1 VPVRVRATGARVPTA
16 GASGKGKTPRLVAK
30 PGMDFALGDDE
41 RLIQQTV
48 RELARG
54 KIAGR
59 AAKLDKSGAF
69 PAESMQDLAA
79 LGMLGS
85 TIPEQ
90 YGGVPVS
97 KVAFNLLLEE
107 IAWACAST
115 SVTAAVHSSVASSPI
130 VAWGSDAV
138 KQRFLPKLA
147 TGEWVGCFALTEPG
161 AGSDVAALATTARK
175 EGDHYVLNGSKVFI
189 TNGNHAGSAIVAAK
203 TDPAAGHKGI
213 SLFAVETSWK
223 GFSKDGAE
231 HKLGLCASD
240 TARLSFT
247 DLHVPEDNLLGQP
260 GDGFKQLMA
269 TLNGSRISIG
279 AQGVGIAQRAF
290 DEALAYSKERRQFGK
305 PIAANQ
311 AIQWKLADMDVRI
324 EAARLLYLK
333 AAAALDAG
341 KLTPE
346 MGSRAK
352 LFASETATWAT
363 IQAVQIHG
371 GNGYT
376 TDYAVERLMRDAKV
390 TEIYEG
396 TSEVQR
402 MLIAKAALA

>member
-1 VPVRVRATGARVPTA
+1 V
-16 GASGKGKTPRLVAK
+16 
-30 PGMDFALGDDE
+30 DFALSDDE
-41 RLIQQTV
+41 ALIQKTV

-54 KIAGR
+54 PIAER
-59 AAKLDKSGAF
+59 AARLDKSGEF
-69 PAESMQDLAA
+69 PAESMRDLAQ
-79 LGMLGS
+79 LGMLGP
-85 TIPEQ
+85 TIPETF
-90 YGGVPVS
+90 GGSPIT
-97 KVAFNLLLEE
+97 KVAYNLMLEE

-115 SVTAAVHSSVASSPI
+115 SVTAAVHSSVAATPI
-130 VAWGSDAV
+130 VNWGSPDV
-138 KQRFLPKLA
+138 QQRFLPKLA
-147 TGEWVGCFALTEPG
+147 TGEWIGCFALTEPS
-161 AGSDVAALATTARK
+161 AGSDVAALATTAVK
-175 EGDHYVLNGSKVFI
+175 QGDHYVLDGSKVFI

-223 GFSKDGAE
+223 GFGKDGHE
-231 HKLGLCASD
+231 DKLGLRSSD

-247 DLHVPEDNLLGQP
+247 GLEVPKDNLLGKP
-260 GDGFKQLMA
+260 GDGFKQLMQ

-290 DEALAYSKERRQFGK
+290 DEALAYSKERKQFGK

-333 AAAALDAG
+333 AAAAQDAG

-352 LFASETATWAT
+352 VFASETATWAT
-363 IQAVQIHG
+363 IQAVQVHG

-402 MLIAKAALA
+402 MIIAKAALQA

>member
-1 VPVRVRATGARVPTA
+1 VDL
-16 GASGKGKTPRLVAK
+16 RLS
-30 PGMDFALGDDE
+30 DE
-41 RLIQQTV
+41 EALIQKTV
-48 RELARG
+48 RDLARG
-54 KIAGR
+54 PIAER
-59 AAKLDKSGAF
+59 AARLDRDGTF
-69 PAESMQDLAA
+69 PGEAMAELAQ
-79 LGMLGS
+79 LGMLGA
-85 TIPEQ
+85 TIPAE
-90 YGGVPVS
+90 YGGSPVS
-97 KVAFNLLLEE
+97 KVAFNLMLEE
-107 IAWACAST
+107 LAWACAAT
-115 SVTAAVHSSVASSPI
+115 SVTAAVHMSVAASPI
-130 VAWGSDAV
+130 VEWGTDAV
-138 KQRFLPKLA
+138 RQRFLPRLA

-161 AGSDVAALATTARK
+161 AGSDVAALATTAVRQ
-175 EGDHYVLNGSKVFI
+175 GDHYVLNGSKVFI

-213 SLFAVETSWK
+213 SLFAVEAAWK
-223 GFSKDGAE
+223 GFGKDGAE
-231 HKLGLCASD
+231 HKLGLRGSD

-247 DLHVPEDNLLGQP
+247 DVEVPKDNLLGKP
-260 GDGFKQLMA
+260 GDGFRQLMH

-279 AQGVGIAQRAF
+279 AQAVGIAQRAF
-290 DEALAYSKERRQFGK
+290 DEARQYAQQRKQFGK

-341 KLTPE
+341 RLAPE

-352 LFASETATWAT
+352 LFASETATWVT
-363 IQAVQIHG
+363 NQAVQVHG

-376 TDYAVERLMRDAKV
+376 TDYPVERLMRDAKV

-402 MLIAKAALA
+402 MVISRAALA

>member
-1 VPVRVRATGARVPTA
+1 MGTGLDGLVDL
-16 GASGKGKTPRLVAK
+16 RLS
-30 PGMDFALGDDE
+30 DE
-41 RLIQQTV
+41 ESLIQKTV
-48 RELARG
+48 REFSRG
-54 KIAGR
+54 AVAQR
-59 AAKLDKSGAF
+59 AAGLDKSAKF
-69 PAESMQDLAA
+69 PTESFRELGS
-79 LGMLGS
+79 LGMLGP
-85 TIPEQ
+85 TIPEKF
-90 YGGVPVS
+90 GGTPIS
-97 KVAFNLLLEE
+97 KVAYNLLLEE
-107 IAWACAST
+107 LAWACAST
-115 SVTAAVHSSVASSPI
+115 SVTVAVHTSVAATPI
-130 VAWGSDAV
+130 VQWGSESV
-138 KQRFLPKLA
+138 KERFLPRLA
-147 TGEWVGCFALTEPG
+147 AGEWVGCFALTEPS
-161 AGSDVAALATTARK
+161 AGSDVAALQTTAVK
-175 EGDHYVLNGSKVFI
+175 SGDHYVLNGSKVFI

-213 SLFAVETSWK
+213 SLFAVEASSP
-223 GFSKDGAE
+223 GFGKDGAE

-247 DLHVPEDNLLGQP
+247 DMQVPKENLLGKP

-279 AQGVGIAQRAF
+279 AQAVGIAQRAF
-290 DEALAYSKERRQFGK
+290 DEARAYSQQRKQFGK

-333 AAAALDAG
+333 AAVALDAG
-341 KLTPE
+341 ELTPE

-352 LFASETATWAT
+352 LFSSEMATWVT
-363 IQAVQIHG
+363 NQAVQIHG

-376 TDYAVERLMRDAKV
+376 TDYPVERLMRDAKV

-402 MLIAKAALA
+402 MVISRAALA

>member
-1 VPVRVRATGARVPTA
+1 V
-16 GASGKGKTPRLVAK
+16 
-30 PGMDFALGDDE
+30 DFSLSDDE
-41 RLIQQTV
+41 ALIQKTV

-54 KIAGR
+54 RIAGR
-59 AAKLDKSGAF
+59 AARLDREGGF
-69 PAESMQDLAA
+69 PSESMRDLAA
-79 LGMLGS
+79 LGMLGP
-85 TIPEQ
+85 TVPEKF
-90 YGGVPVS
+90 GGTPIS
-97 KVAFNLLLEE
+97 KVAYNLMLEE

-115 SVTAAVHSSVASSPI
+115 SVTAAVHSSVAATPI
-130 VAWGSDAV
+130 VEWGSPDV
-138 KQRFLPKLA
+138 QERFLPKLA
-147 TGEWVGCFALTEPG
+147 SGEWIGCFALTEPG
-161 AGSDVAALATTARK
+161 AGSDVASLSTAAVRQ
-175 EGDHYVLNGSKVFI
+175 GDHYVLNGSKVFI

-213 SLFAVETSWK
+213 SLFAVEASWK
-223 GFSKDGAE
+223 GFGKDGHE
-231 HKLGLCASD
+231 DKLGLRGSD

-247 DLHVPEDNLLGQP
+247 DLEVPRDNLLGKP
-260 GDGFKQLMA
+260 GDGFRQLMA

-279 AQGVGIAQRAF
+279 AQAVGIAARAF

-305 PIAANQ
+305 PISANQ

-333 AAAALDAG
+333 AARALDHG
-341 KLTPE
+341 RLTPE

-352 LFASETATWAT
+352 LFASETATWAA
-363 IQAVQIHG
+363 IQAVQVHG

-402 MLIAKAALA
+402 MVISRAALA

>member
-1 VPVRVRATGARVPTA
+1 
-16 GASGKGKTPRLVAK
+16 
-30 PGMDFALGDDE
+30 MDFRLTDE
-41 RLIQQTV
+41 EALIQKTA
-48 RELARG
+48 RDLARG
-54 KIAGR
+54 PIAER
-59 AAKLDKSGAF
+59 AARLDKTCAF
-69 PAESMQDLAA
+69 PKEALAELAA
-79 LGMLGS
+79 LGMLGP
-85 TIPEQ
+85 TIPAE
-90 YGGVPVS
+90 YGGTPIS
-97 KVAFNLLLEE
+97 KVAYNLLLEE
-107 IAWACAST
+107 LAWACAST
-115 SVTAAVHSSVASSPI
+115 SVTAAVHSSVAATPI
-130 VAWGSDAV
+130 VQWGSDAV

-147 TGEWVGCFALTEPG
+147 SGEWIGCFALTEPG
-161 AGSDVAALATTARK
+161 AGSDVAALATTAVK

-223 GFSKDGAE
+223 GFGKDGAE

-247 DLHVPEDNLLGQP
+247 DLHVPKGNLLGKP

-279 AQGVGIAQRAF
+279 AQAVGIATRAF
-290 DEALAYSKERRQFGK
+290 DEARKYAAERKQFGK

-333 AAAALDAG
+333 AAAAQDEG
-341 KLTPE
+341 NLTPE

-352 LFASETATWAT
+352 LFASETAMWVTN
-363 IQAVQIHG
+363 QAVQIHG

-376 TDYAVERLMRDAKV
+376 TDYPVERLMRDAKV

-402 MLIAKAALA
+402 MLIARAALL